1 MRTTRRQWLR
11 GGAVAFACGAGA
23 RSSAPKWNPDRLGI
37 FCHLAPEEA
46 AARKTLAA
54 ARAAGFRTS
63 QIQFPWTRLDA
74 SFLRSLPGWLREEGI
89 AAEVLGAYVNAC
101 APENVL
107 MDCRREDFARA
118 IDVAARIGANTLV
131 AWTGGYG
138 AGLMTSDPRNL
149 APEAAHSIRRF
160 IEAHARR
167 LEQAKLSLALET
179 YITLA
184 CPDATS
190 LRRLLDTVPKCVG
203 AVLDP
208 PNLTPLARYAK
219 RDDALREMVGT
230 LGDRVALVHLKDFR
244 LAADGKGYDLP
255 GPLQGE
261 MNYSLFAEKIL
272 TLPVSPPLVAE
283 HMRPEEFAEA
293 RRKLLPVFDAA
304 ARRLGL
310 A

>member
-1 MRTTRRQWLR
+1 MSTTRRQLLKS
-11 GGAVAFACGAGA
+11 GAGA
-23 RSSAPKWNPDRLGI
+23 LVCAAGVPAKPSRWNPGRLGI